1 MCEVERKPKEQRNN
15 RIEECNCKNN
25 EIRILFY
32 DREKAIKII
41 TSVSVGVDM
50 LLR

>member
-1 MCEVERKPKEQRNN
+1 MCEVERKPKEQRKN

-25 EIRILFY
+25 EIHILFY

-41 TSVSVGVDM
+41 TSLSVGVDM